1 MTCQQGYEDDKDCK
15 PGCGQVFQYGIEM
28 LCEKVPDGLE
38 IARKEKVVDQIYF
51 QRMFPDVLQKL
62 ADTVFFTK
70 IGVLSEKKKNDH

>member
-1 MTCQQGYEDDKDCK
+1 
-15 PGCGQVFQYGIEM
+15 M

-62 ADTVFFTK
+62 ADTVSFTK